1 MKRSRSY
8 VLVFENQSDD
18 LHILQSLLERMCC
31 PFMVTDSTSHMLQ
44 AVSEAP
50 PCLVIL
56 AGEHQHWSTTVVNQ
70 LRSIT
75 GIGASTI
82 VALTDIHAPSWP
94 RQEDNPGLDGFL
106 VKPLDREVLASLV
119 QSARVRQTCCSV

>member
-8 VLVFENQSDD
+8 VLIFEHQSDD
-18 LHILQSLLERMCC
+18 VHVLQALLERMCC
-31 PFMVTDSTSHMLQ
+31 PFMVTNSISQMLQ
-44 AVSEAP
+44 AASEAP
-50 PCLVIL
+50 PCLLIL
-56 AGEHQHWSTTVVNQ
+56 AGGHQHWSTGLVNQ

-82 VALTDIHAPSWP
+82 VALTDIHAPNWP
-94 RQEDNPGLDGFL
+94 RQEENPGIDGFL
-106 VKPLDREVLASLV
+106 VKPLDPEVLTSLV

>member
-8 VLVFENQSDD
+8 VLIFEYQSDD
-18 LHILQSLLERMCC
+18 LHVLQTLLERMCC
-31 PFMVTDSTSHMLQ
+31 PFMVTNSTSHMLQ
-44 AVSEAP
+44 AVREAP
-50 PCLVIL
+50 PCLLIL
-56 AGEHQHWSTTVVNQ
+56 AGGHQHWSTGLIHQ
-70 LRSIT
+70 LRSVA

-94 RQEDNPGLDGFL
+94 RHDENPGIDGFL
-106 VKPLDREVLASLV
+106 VKPLEPEVLTTLV